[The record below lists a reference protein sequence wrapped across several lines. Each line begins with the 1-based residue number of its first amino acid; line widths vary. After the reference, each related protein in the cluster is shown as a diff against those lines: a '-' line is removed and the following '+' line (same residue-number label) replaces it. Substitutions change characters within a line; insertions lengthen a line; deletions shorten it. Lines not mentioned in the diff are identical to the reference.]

1 MPRFEQ
7 LALRGVALVTPDVHG
22 DARGFF
28 LERWKASAYLA
39 YGIGPFVQH
48 NHSRSQRGVLRGLH
62 WQVPPHAQG
71 KLVSVPRG
79 RIFDVAV
86 DLRWGS
92 PTFGRWVGAVL
103 DDVDHR
109 QLWIP
114 AGFAHGFM
122 VRSEVADVAYA
133 STAEYAPEAERGL
146 AWDDPEVGVDWASE
160 GDLPK
165 STGDPPDTAP
175 EDVTPELS
183 ERDRHRPRLADLGS
197 HDLFEWEDPT

>member
-1 MPRFEQ
+1 MPRFEP
-7 LALRGVALVTPDVHG
+7 LALPGVVLVTPDVHG

-39 YGIGPFVQH
+39 HGIGRFVQH
-48 NHSRSQRGVLRGLH
+48 NHSRSRRGVLRGLH

-86 DLRWGS
+86 DLRRGS
-92 PTFGRWVGAVL
+92 PTFGRWTGAVL
-103 DDVDHR
+103 DDDDHR

-114 AGFAHGFM
+114 AGFAHGFV

-133 STAEYAPEAERGL
+133 STAEYAPAAERGL
-146 AWDDPEVGVDWASE
+146 AWDDPEVGVDWAPE
-160 GDLPK
+160 GDRPG
-165 STGDPPDTAP
+165 SADDGS
-175 EDVTPELS
+175 VTPELS
-183 ERDRHRPRLADLGS
+183 ERDRHRPRLADLGPD
-197 HDLFEWEDPT
+197 DLFEWEDPT